1 MTTWPKKVPA
11 LPPALEDKRDRWH
24 QFWLEHYP
32 ARYSFVSDFTE
43 TFLRSVGPSRTPE
56 RILEVGPGPTSAIR
70 KLMTKTD
77 AYRCCECDP
86 HFCEILRQ
94 ELGDEPVIC
103 ADIQRRVPM
112 EGRAFDRIVAAH
124 ILEHLPDL
132 PAALD
137 EVSRLMK
144 PDAVFDVVIPCEGSP
159 LYALGRSFT
168 SARTFRRHFG
178 SGFREIMRAEHV
190 NTAGE
195 IVDELKRRFRVEHK
209 EYFPFSSQLVGTS
222 INLLAGFRL
231 RQL

>member
-1 MTTWPKKVPA
+1 MTTWPKKVPV
-11 LPPALEDKRDRWH
+11 LPPALEEKRGQWH

-32 ARYSFVSDFTE
+32 DRYSFVSDFTE
-43 TFLRSVGPSRTPE
+43 GFLRSVGPSKSPE
-56 RILEVGPGPTSAIR
+56 QILEVGPGPTSAIR

-86 HFCEILRQ
+86 HFCEVLRQ
-94 ELGDEPVIC
+94 QLGAERVIC
-103 ADIQRRVPM
+103 ADIQRRVPI
-112 EGRAFDRIVAAH
+112 ESEVFDRVVAAH

-144 PDAVFDVVIPCEGSP
+144 PDGVFDVIIPCEGSP
-159 LYALGRSFT
+159 LYTLGRVFT

-178 SGFREIMRAEHV
+178 SGFYEIMRAEHV

-195 IVDELKRRFRVEHK
+195 IVDELERRFRLEHK
-209 EYFPFSSQLVGTS
+209 KYFPFPSGRVGTS
-222 INLLAGFRL
+222 INVLAGFRL
-231 RQL
+231 RKR